1 MNILDQIYEHAKS
14 NPQRVAF
21 PECTEE
27 KILRAAREC
36 ADKGYC
42 HPYLVGNTADVKA
55 AAEQYGISLEGFELV
70 DAFDEAFLSELISA
84 YTAKYP
90 ILSEKSLRR
99 KSKDPMYPALM
110 MQALDRVDVMFAG
123 LAHSTG
129 DVILAGQTIVGLK
142 EGVST
147 VSSVGIFNIPGFEGT
162 EGALLGFGDSAVCV
176 NPDSEQLASIAI
188 SACDTIKALLKWEPR
203 CALLSYSTC
212 GSGSS
217 ELVDKVTE
225 AVRIAHERR
234 PELAI
239 DGEFQLDSAVSPA
252 VAAKKVK
259 RESAVAG
266 KANIII
272 WPDINVGNIGVKL
285 VQQFA
290 HADAYG
296 PMLQGFAKIVCDCSR
311 GAPVSELV
319 GNIAMSCVRAQE
331 NG

>member
-1 MNILDQIYEHAKS
+1 MSILDKIYESAKS

-27 KILRAAREC
+27 KILKAAREC

-42 HPYLVGNTADVKA
+42 VPVLVGNMDEAKA
-55 AAEQYGISLEGFELV
+55 AAAEFGVSLEGFELV
-70 DAFDEAFLSELISA
+70 DAFEEEFLAALIA
-84 YTAKYP
+84 EYLEKYP
-90 ILSEKSLRR
+90 VLSEKSLRR
-99 KSKDPMYPALM
+99 KAKDPMYTALM
-110 MQALDRVDVMFAG
+110 MQALGKVDVMFAG
-123 LAHSTG
+123 LSHSTG
-129 DVILAGQTIVGLK
+129 DVILAGQTIVGLQ

-147 VSSVGIFNIPGFEGT
+147 ISSVGIFNIPGYEGA

-176 NPDSEQLASIAI
+176 NPDAEQLASIAI
-188 SACDTIKALLKWEPR
+188 SACETIRALVKWEPR

-225 AVRIAHERR
+225 AVKIANERR
-234 PELAI
+234 PDLAI
-239 DGEFQLDSAVSPA
+239 DGEFQLDSAISPA

-331 NG
+331 NK